1 MKKSIYFIL
10 AGFLLTAGCS
20 KSFLD
25 QEISAKREVKNFYKT
40 PEHIYSALMDNYSAL
55 QNDGLTNARWVFGD
69 IGSDDALK
77 GGESV
82 GDAPEFEQILEN
94 RPQATNGTV
103 RDLWVGSYNGIAK
116 ANIIL
121 SKIDGVPFPTDDAGQ
136 KLKKR
141 YRAEALFL
149 RAFNYWYIAMAFG
162 DAPLLTNAVIDFAD
176 IDPKKLARKPV
187 ADIWKLVETDLAE
200 AIPNLPSK
208 AQLSADKQLGRA
220 TKGAGQALLAKA
232 LMFQRKY
239 NEAVPVLKALI
250 EDAGEYSLLNDY
262 GRIFRSEG
270 EFSTEN
276 IFEINFI
283 NQASGWGD
291 DCEGSP
297 RVVFQMSRGDWG
309 FGFNQPTQ
317 DLADEFEPGDP
328 RIIYTI
334 NWPQDEFKAG
344 VPQKNDQFNPYG
356 YSNRKIY
363 TIESERTSD
372 VFCSGKNEI
381 IFRLADMYL
390 LYAEALTQSSSAD
403 YTKAVNYVN
412 LVRTRANQTPK
423 VDPQRAV
430 QQHTVEPVALPM
442 RIFTSKEKLLQ
453 DIYHERR
460 VELAMEEIR
469 LWDLIRQNRTSL
481 LAEYYKEWGVTK
493 GFESKGDLKG
503 KFYTQWISQLGKAD
517 YPVFP
522 VPQSEIDASQG
533 NLTQT
538 NGY

>member
-1 MKKSIYFIL
+1 MKKSLYFVIAALL
-10 AGFLLTAGCS
+10 ASGGCS

-25 QEISAKREVKNFYKT
+25 QENSSKRQVENFYKT
-40 PEHIYSALMDNYSAL
+40 PDHIYSALMDNYSAL

-94 RPQATNGTV
+94 RPQSTNGTV
-103 RDLWVGSYNGIAK
+103 RDLWVGSYTGIAK

-121 SKIDGVPFPTDDAGQ
+121 SKIDGVPFPTDEAGQ
-136 KLKKR
+136 KLKNQ
-141 YRAEALFL
+141 YRAEAQFL

-162 DAPLLTNAVIDFAD
+162 DAPLLTNSVIDFAD
-176 IDPKKLARKPV
+176 INPKNLVRKPV
-187 ADIWKLVETDLAE
+187 ADIWKQVETDLNE
-200 AIPNLPSK
+200 AIPNLPTRSEL
-208 AQLSADKQLGRA
+208 ASGKQLGRA
-220 TKGAGQALLAKA
+220 SKGAGQALLAKA

-239 NEAVPVLKALI
+239 DEAVPVLKALV
-250 EDAGEYSLLNDY
+250 EDNGEYSLVNDY
-262 GRIFRSEG
+262 GKLFRLEG

-317 DLADEFEPGDP
+317 DLVNEFEPGDP

-334 NWPQDEFKAG
+334 NWPKDEFKAG

-372 VFCSGKNEI
+372 VFCSGKNET

-390 LYAEALTQSSSAD
+390 LYAEALTQSSAANF
-403 YTKAVNYVN
+403 TKALFYVN
-412 LVRTRANQTPK
+412 EVRKRANQTPK

-430 QQHTVEPVALPM
+430 QFHTVENVELPM
-442 RIFTSKEKLLQ
+442 RTFTTKDQLLK
-453 DIYHERR
+453 DIWHERR

-469 LWDLIRQNRTSL
+469 WWDLVRQGRTNL
-481 LAEYYKEWGVTK
+481 LKEYYQKWSVAG
-493 GFESKGDLKG
+493 GFEAKGDLKG
-503 KFYTQWISQLGKAD
+503 KFYTQWIGQLGKTD
-517 YPVFP
+517 YLVFP

-538 NGY
+538 SGY